1 MYAYIQ
7 IFVLLFCLILSSPAK
22 SQATKAIT
30 EAWPSRPIRMV
41 VPFAPGA
48 LDLIARKV
56 ALKLGEQLNTSVYI
70 DNRAGANG
78 IIGADLVAKSAPDGY
93 TMLIMTGSFSAN
105 AVLYKKLPF
114 DPLKD
119 FAPITQIYKSYGM
132 VMVAN
137 SNVPFNSVKELL
149 DFAKANPNKLSY
161 GSGGIGNASH
171 LVGELFNILAPAQIL
186 HVPYKGLGP
195 AFNEVLGKQIEITY
209 VSTAMSAQHILAGRV
224 KALAISGEVR
234 APIIPQVPTFNEA
247 GIRGLDQVYGWA
259 GLWFPA
265 NTPADR
271 IEKVQQA
278 LLSAIKTEDLKKSF
292 DEFGVNTIAS
302 KPSDFSKFIYEDIE
316 LQRQLFKQANIP
328 AQ

>member
-1 MYAYIQ
+1 MPSHKQVFI
-7 IFVLLFCLILSSPAK
+7 LTFCLLLSIPISA
-22 SQATKAIT
+22 QTTKIAP
-30 EAWPSRPIRMV
+30 EKWPSRPVRMI
-41 VPFAPGA
+41 VPFAPGG
-48 LDLIARKV
+48 LDVIARKV
-56 ALKLGEQLNTSVYI
+56 AIKLGEQLNVSVFI

-114 DPLKD
+114 DPMKD

-137 SNVPFNSVKELL
+137 SDVPFNSVKELL

-161 GSGGIGNASH
+161 GSGGVGNASH
-171 LVGELFNILAPAQIL
+171 LVGELFNILAGRI
-186 HVPYKGLGP
+186 K
-195 AFNEVLGKQIEITY
+195 AF
-209 VSTAMSAQHILAGRV
+209 
-224 KALAISGEVR
+224 AISGDAR
-234 APIIPQVPTFNEA
+234 APIIPNVPTFNEA
-247 GIRGLDQVYGWA
+247 GVRGLDQVYGWA

-265 NTPADR
+265 NTPIDR

-278 LLSAIKTEDLKKSF
+278 LAVAIKIADLKKSF
-292 DEFGVNTIAS
+292 DDFGVNTIGS
-302 KPSDFSKFIYEDIE
+302 KPQDFEKFVGEDIE
-316 LQRQLFKQANIP
+316 LQRQLFKQANIQ